1 MPSLRPGA
9 HHTAGT
15 GDAPGAPLLVTGP
28 QVQVVLEQ
36 AAHQLPRALGEP
48 ILKLGMGQLTATR
61 ISQPSHNLL
70 EQSPG
75 QVKHSGLCLPQPCL
89 LRVP

>member
-1 MPSLRPGA
+1 MPSLRPST
-9 HHTAGT
+9 HHTVGA
-15 GDAPGAPLLVTGP
+15 GDAPGAPLLATGP
-28 QVQVVLEQ
+28 QVQVVLQQ

-61 ISQPSHNLL
+61 ISQPSHHLL

-75 QVKHSGLCLPQPCL
+75 PVKYSSL
-89 LRVP
+89 